1 MPRNGSGVMS
11 IPNVLV
17 TGTPITVEPH
27 NSNNTDIASEVTNSL
42 ALDGQS
48 QMSGQFKAAAGTVGT
63 PGITFGSDLDTGLYR
78 IGGDNVGVACA
89 GAKVLD
95 IGTSGLGVTGTL
107 SASGALSAASLAIT
121 ADLPITEGGTGQSTA
136 TAAFNA
142 LSPVTTRGDIIT
154 RDASNNIRLA
164 IGAADTLLKSDGTDL
179 SYGKIAAA
187 NVTDGVLTHAKL
199 ASAVTATQAN
209 MEAASATDVFVPP
222 GRQHFHPGH
231 PKAGGNLNGTGTPAF
246 RSGDYGMGAVTDNGT
261 GLYTVAFDTAFADTN
276 YWLTGWGRL
285 DIDSTI
291 HMGALT
297 ANSTGTK
304 AAGSISVKSFSVG
317 GGSAGADVDLSE
329 MGMSFWG
336 DYA

>member
-11 IPNVLV
+11 IPNTLV
-17 TGTPITVEPH
+17 DQTTITAGAH
-27 NSNNTDIASEVTNSL
+27 NTNYTDIASELSNSV
-42 ALDGQS
+42 AVDGQS
-48 QMSGQFKAAAGTVGT
+48 QMSGQFKFASGSVGA
-63 PGITFGSDLDTGLYR
+63 PGLVPGSDLDTGVYR
-78 IGGDNVGVACA
+78 IGGDNLGVACA

-95 IGTSGLGVTGTL
+95 IATTGLGVTGTL

-121 ADLPITEGGTGQSTA
+121 ADLPISEGGTGQSTA

-142 LSPVTTRGDIIT
+142 LSPVTTRGDIIK
-154 RDASNNIRLA
+154 RGASNNERLA
-164 IGAADTLLKSDGTDL
+164 IGAADTVLKSDGTDPA
-179 SYGKIAAA
+179 YGKIVAA

-199 ASAVTATQAN
+199 ASGVTATQAN

-231 PKAGGNLNGTGTPAF
+231 PKAGGSLSGTGTPAF

-261 GLYTVAFDTAFADTN
+261 GDYTLALDTSFADTN
-276 YWLTGWGRL
+276 YWLTGWGRSDTTSSIL
-285 DIDSTI
+285 NAFLGGTASGAKTTSTI
-291 HMGALT
+291 NVIGF
-297 ANSTGTK
+297 G
-304 AAGSISVKSFSVG
+304 IG
-317 GGSAGADVDLSE
+317 GGSAGANSDLPE